1 MSTIKPKRTLGPA
14 QFEAF
19 MGFADSLKDGTN
31 NDAINKFKYNMAVR
45 EGYIKPQLEAAGG
58 FTAENLKQGING
70 LLQVFMPLLDS
81 GEQAIVGGVMEEF
94 DKAVA
99 AGKNPAEVFFGN
111 GGDDEESADET
122 EVVVVEPE
130 VGCAPECAEGECD
143 DCECTTVCD
152 GDKCE
157 TVCEKECEC
166 KGSEEEEEDEKPA
179 DKPKPPF
186 PKKDGKKDSK
196 KSDDEKE
203 DEKED
208 EKDSKKPNSDTP
220 IEECGEKNLQESIGD
235 DGVDYDALADMVLQN
250 AVPAN

>member
-111 GGDDEESADET
+111 GGDDEDSADET

-130 VGCAPECAEGECD
+130 VGGAPECAEGECKD
-143 DCECTTVCD
+143 GECTTVCD

-157 TVCEKECEC
+157 TVCEKDDEC
-166 KGSEEEEEDEKPA
+166 KDSEKEDEKPA

-186 PKKDGKKDSK
+186 PKKDDKKDSEKSDDKKEDKKDSK
-196 KSDDEKE
+196 E
-203 DEKED
+203 
-208 EKDSKKPNSDTP
+208 PNSDTP

>member
-94 DKAVA
+94 DKAIA
-99 AGKNPAEVFFGN
+99 AGKNPAEVLFGN
-111 GGDDEESADET
+111 GGDDEESEDET

-130 VGCAPECAEGECD
+130 CAEGECKD
-143 DCECTTVCD
+143 GECTTVCD

-157 TVCEKECEC
+157 TVCEKEGEC
-166 KGSEEEEEDEKPA
+166 KDFEEDEKPA

-186 PKKDGKKDSK
+186 PKKDDKKDSE
-196 KSDDEKE
+196 KSDAK
-203 DEKED
+203 KED

-235 DGVDYDALADMVLQN
+235 DGVDYDALADIVLQN

>member
-31 NDAINKFKYNMAVR
+31 NDALNKFKYNMAVR
-45 EGYIKPQLEAAGG
+45 EGYIKPKLEAAGG
-58 FTAENLKQGING
+58 FTAENLKEGING
-70 LLQVFMPLLDS
+70 LLQVFMPLLDTD
-81 GEQAIVGGVMEEF
+81 EQAIVGGVMEEF

-99 AGKNPAEVFFGN
+99 SGKNPAEVFFGN
-111 GGDDEESADET
+111 SDDDEESADET
-122 EVVVVEPE
+122 EVVVAEPE
-130 VGCAPECAEGECD
+130 VGGAPECAEGKCKD
-143 DCECTTVCD
+143 GECTTVCD

-157 TVCEKECEC
+157 TVCEKE
-166 KGSEEEEEDEKPA
+166 GEKPVV
-179 DKPKPPF
+179 KPKPPF
-186 PKKDGKKDSK
+186 PKNAVKKDSE
-196 KSDDEKE
+196 KSDDK
-203 DEKED
+203 KED

-220 IEECGEKNLQESIGD
+220 IEECGEKSLQESIGD

>member
-58 FTAENLKQGING
+58 FTAENLKEGING

-81 GEQAIVGGVMEEF
+81 NEQAIVGGVMEEF

-99 AGKNPAEVFFGN
+99 SGKNPAEVFFGN
-111 GGDDEESADET
+111 GDDDEESADET

-130 VGCAPECAEGECD
+130 VGGAPECAEGECKD
-143 DCECTTVCD
+143 GECTTVCD

-157 TVCEKECEC
+157 TVCEKEGEC
-166 KGSEEEEEDEKPA
+166 KDSEEDEKPA

-186 PKKDGKKDSK
+186 PKKDDKKDSEKSDDKKEEKKDSK
-196 KSDDEKE
+196 Q
-203 DEKED
+203 
-208 EKDSKKPNSDTP
+208 PNSDTP
-220 IEECGEKNLQESIGD
+220 IEECGEKNLQEAIGN

>member
-19 MGFADSLKDGTN
+19 MGFVDSLKDGTN

-45 EGYIKPQLEAAGG
+45 EGYIKPKLEAAGG
-58 FTAENLKQGING
+58 FTAEHIKAGINS
-70 LLQVFMPLLDS
+70 LLQAFMPLLDS
-81 GEQAIVGGVMEEF
+81 NEQAIVGGVMEEF

-99 AGKNPAEVFFGN
+99 AGKNPAEVLFGN
-111 GGDDEESADET
+111 DDDDEDSADDT

-130 VGCAPECAEGECD
+130 VGGASECAEGECKD
-143 DCECTTVCD
+143 GECTTVCD

-157 TVCEKECEC
+157 TVCKKED
-166 KGSEEEEEDEKPA
+166 KKPA
-179 DKPKPPF
+179 DKSKPPF
-186 PKKDGKKDSK
+186 PKKDKK
-196 KSDDEKE
+196 
-203 DEKED
+203 KED

-220 IEECGEKNLQESIGD
+220 IEECGEKSLQESIGD

>member
-45 EGYIKPQLEAAGG
+45 EGYLKPKLEAAGG

-99 AGKNPAEVFFGN
+99 AGKNPAEVLFGN
-111 GGDDEESADET
+111 GGDDEEPAEET

-130 VGCAPECAEGECD
+130 VGGAPECDEDECKD
-143 DCECTTVCD
+143 GECTTVCD

-157 TVCEKECEC
+157 TVCEKEDES
-166 KGSEEEEEDEKPA
+166 KGSDEDEKPA

-186 PKKDGKKDSK
+186 PKKDDKKDSD
-196 KSDDEKE
+196 KSDDKKE
-203 DEKED
+203 DDKED
-208 EKDSKKPNSDTP
+208 DKDSKKPNSDTP
-220 IEECGEKNLQESIGD
+220 VEECGEKTLNEAID

>member
-31 NDAINKFKYNMAVR
+31 NDALNKFKYNMAVR

-111 GGDDEESADET
+111 GGDDEESEDET
-122 EVVVVEPE
+122 EPEYEDDSEVEVENVQMFVENEKTFEEVKEELTTYVMAKFYPNDKMNEVTKVVES
-130 VGCAPECAEGECD
+130 VLGIGC
-143 DCECTTVCD
+143 TVND
-152 GDKCE
+152 ATEMQK
-157 TVCEKECEC
+157 
-166 KGSEEEEEDEKPA
+166 
-179 DKPKPPF
+179 
-186 PKKDGKKDSK
+186 
-196 KSDDEKE
+196 
-203 DEKED
+203 
-208 EKDSKKPNSDTP
+208 
-220 IEECGEKNLQESIGD
+220 
-235 DGVDYDALADMVLQN
+235 DALEMILIKLMDRAEELGL
-250 AVPAN
+250 

>member
-45 EGYIKPQLEAAGG
+45 EGYIKPKLEAAGG
-58 FTAENLKQGING
+58 FTAEHIKAGING
-70 LLQVFMPLLDS
+70 LLQAFMPLLDS
-81 GEQAIVGGVMEEF
+81 DEQAIVGGVMEEF

-99 AGKNPAEVFFGN
+99 AGKNPAEVLFGN
-111 GGDDEESADET
+111 DDDDDESTDET
-122 EVVVVEPE
+122 DVVVVEPE
-130 VGCAPECAEGECD
+130 VGGAPECADGECKGS
-143 DCECTTVCD
+143 ECTTVCD

-157 TVCEKECEC
+157 TVCEKEGEC
-166 KGSEEEEEDEKPA
+166 KDSEEDEKPA

-186 PKKDGKKDSK
+186 PKKDDKKDSEKSDDKKEDKKDSK
-196 KSDDEKE
+196 Q
-203 DEKED
+203 
-208 EKDSKKPNSDTP
+208 PNSDTP
-220 IEECGEKNLQESIGD
+220 IEECGEKSLQEAIGN

>member
-130 VGCAPECAEGECD
+130 VGGAPECAEGECKD
-143 DCECTTVCD
+143 GECTTVCD

-157 TVCEKECEC
+157 TVCEKE
-166 KGSEEEEEDEKPA
+166 DEKPA

-186 PKKDGKKDSK
+186 TKKDDKKDSE
-196 KSDDEKE
+196 KSDDKK
-203 DEKED
+203 DS

-220 IEECGEKNLQESIGD
+220 IEECGEKSLQESIGD

>member
-70 LLQVFMPLLDS
+70 LIQVFMPLLDS

-94 DKAVA
+94 DKAIA

-130 VGCAPECAEGECD
+130 VGGAPECAEGECKD
-143 DCECTTVCD
+143 GECTTVCD

-157 TVCEKECEC
+157 TVCEKE
-166 KGSEEEEEDEKPA
+166 DEKPA

-186 PKKDGKKDSK
+186 TKKDDKKDSE
-196 KSDDEKE
+196 KSDDK
-203 DEKED
+203 KED

-220 IEECGEKNLQESIGD
+220 IEECGEKSLQESIGD